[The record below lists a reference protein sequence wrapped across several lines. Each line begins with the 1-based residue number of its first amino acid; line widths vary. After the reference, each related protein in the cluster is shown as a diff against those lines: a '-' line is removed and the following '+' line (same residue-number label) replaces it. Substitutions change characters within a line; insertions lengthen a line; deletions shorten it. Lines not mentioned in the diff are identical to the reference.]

1 MIVLTAGQKRAYE
14 FISTYIKENEIS
26 PSHAEIAEG
35 LGIKSRGGTHRYVEG
50 LVKAGYVKLIPGRQ
64 RNIQIVESFDNNSQ
78 VIPFEGRIA
87 AGMPIEA
94 IADKQSLDLN
104 EEFFSDDRYAL
115 EVMGDSMIDVGILD
129 GDTVLIKSQQTAKD
143 KDIVVALIDKE
154 EDTLKRFYRVK
165 NNKVILVP
173 ENVEMKPMEYSADRV
188 DIQGVLVAQFRKY
201 S

>member
-35 LGIKSRGGTHRYVEG
+35 LGIKSRGGTHRYVEA
-50 LVKAGYVKLIPGRQ
+50 LVKAGYVKLIPGRK
-64 RNIQIVESFDNNSQ
+64 RNIQIVENFDINSQ

-94 IADKQSLDLN
+94 ISDKQSLDLN

-115 EVMGDSMIDVGILD
+115 EVKGDSMIDVGILD
-129 GDTVLIKSQQTAKD
+129 GDTILIKHYLNSLHQ
-143 KDIVVALIDKE
+143 L
-154 EDTLKRFYRVK
+154 TLLLSLHV
-165 NNKVILVP
+165 
-173 ENVEMKPMEYSADRV
+173 DRAF
-188 DIQGVLVAQFRKY
+188 G
-201 S
+201 

>member
-115 EVMGDSMIDVGILD
+115 EVKGDSMIDVGIFD

-154 EDTLKRFYRVK
+154 EVTLKRFYRVK